1 MADEPI
7 RIHIPVTWDY
17 DRITDACAKLA
28 ELTGHDFKA
37 EMLAAAGSGELPANG
52 WYGIQDDPAGNLEN
66 ARHHGAR
73 AAVCWDAV
81 AEWLQTKGYDARR
94 GRWIEF
100 DKALEQLQAR
110 IAPAPTAAE
119 LESWCGL
126 SLLPA
131 FVDADSKW
139 QFHSGNYLSDTQ
151 RGLPEQPSERRL
163 RLWLDS
169 EEVEAFAAIAPE
181 HRELTIPQLSARWQ
195 VDEPKVWSRLKAC
208 SGVVCWPLMGSD
220 PMPYDFVITLQSV
233 KDNEAD
239 NPDWL
244 KYDAFDPDRQLF
256 PWLDL
261 RERETHDAQRLSE
274 LMRTDPAGI
283 HGRQRAAAALD
294 LPRLSCWLEPDRIA
308 ALYGDPVLFDTLIQV
323 IGVVL
328 PVRRVCRG
336 AAIHVDNWL
345 RWPGRPQT
353 PEGKAGELVRG
364 WLSMATHEH
373 DNQADDSKQP
383 ATVTEFTLKP
393 QRLDEI
399 DAELGEPLEFTG
411 WNSLPPGFNPDRPFD
426 RPDTSPAETT
436 AAEPAIQPEPR
447 TELQKPPP
455 KKTRTVGIKRA
466 TRTACDV
473 LLKRNPAC
481 RPSAQ
486 DVIEYWGK
494 HADSEGFVKDVGMDS
509 DTGMACAYWTDS
521 RGNDHTASL
530 RAIGEHIDNYLPDRG
545 K

>member
-28 ELTGHDFKA
+28 ELTGRDFEA

-110 IAPAPTAAE
+110 IAPAPTTAE
-119 LESWCGL
+119 LESWIGLCGL
-126 SLLPA
+126 KA
-131 FVDADSKW
+131 YVDARQEQLYRFDNFFDW
-139 QFHSGNYLSDTQ
+139 RNTE
-151 RGLPEQPSERRL
+151 LPERRL
-163 RLWLDS
+163 HLWLDS
-169 EEVEAFAAIAPE
+169 EEVAAFEPPC
-181 HRELTIPQLSARWQ
+181 RWLTLPQLCERWQ
-195 VDEPKVWSRLKAC
+195 VDDPKARARLKQWPEVI
-208 SGVVCWPLMGSD
+208 SWPLPFDDNSY
-220 PMPYDFVITLQSV
+220 PFECVIALESV
-233 KDNEAD
+233 HAIEAE
-239 NPDWL
+239 NPAWL
-244 KYDAFDPDRQLF
+244 KYDAFAPDPQLQ
-256 PWLDL
+256 WLDL
-261 RERETHDAQRLSE
+261 RERERHDAQRLSE

-494 HADSEGFVKDVGMDS
+494 HADSEGFVKDVGMDN

>member
-28 ELTGHDFKA
+28 ELTGRDFEA

-110 IAPAPTAAE
+110 IAPAPTTAE
-119 LESWCGL
+119 LESWIGLCGL
-126 SLLPA
+126 KA
-131 FVDADSKW
+131 YVDARSDQRYLFDS
-139 QFHSGNYLSDTQ
+139 FLYL
-151 RGLPEQPSERRL
+151 RIAELPERRL
-163 RLWLDS
+163 HLWLDS
-169 EEVEAFAAIAPE
+169 EEVAAFEPPC
-181 HRELTIPQLSARWQ
+181 RWLTLPQLCERWQ
-195 VDEPKVWSRLKAC
+195 VDEPKVQARLKQAP
-208 SGVVCWPLMGSD
+208 GVISWPLMGD
-220 PMPYDFVITLQSV
+220 ENPELIEFVVALESV
-233 KDNEAD
+233 HAIESEHPA
-239 NPDWL
+239 WL
-244 KYDAFDPDRQLF
+244 KFDAFNPDRQLF

-261 RERETHDAQRLSE
+261 RERERYDAQRLSE

-336 AAIHVDNWL
+336 AAIHVDAWL

-373 DNQADDSKQP
+373 DDQTDDSKQP

-393 QRLDEI
+393 QRLAEI
-399 DAELGEPLEFTG
+399 DEELGEPLEFTG

>member
-28 ELTGHDFKA
+28 ELTGHDFEA

-73 AAVCWDAV
+73 AAVCWDVV
-81 AEWLQTKGYDARR
+81 AEWLQTKGYDVRR
-94 GRWIEF
+94 GHWLEF

-119 LESWCGL
+119 LESWIGLCGL
-126 SLLPA
+126 KA
-131 FVDADSKW
+131 YVDARQEQLYRFDNFFDW
-139 QFHSGNYLSDTQ
+139 RNTE
-151 RGLPEQPSERRL
+151 LPERRL
-163 RLWLDS
+163 HLWLDS
-169 EEVEAFAAIAPE
+169 EEVAAFEPPC
-181 HRELTIPQLSARWQ
+181 RWLTLPQLCERWQ
-195 VDEPKVWSRLKAC
+195 VDDPKARARLKQWPEVI
-208 SGVVCWPLMGSD
+208 SWPLPFDDNSY
-220 PMPYDFVITLQSV
+220 PFECVIALESV
-233 KDNEAD
+233 HAIEAE

-244 KYDAFDPDRQLF
+244 KYDAFDPDRQPLQ
-256 PWLDL
+256 WLDL
-261 RERETHDAQRLSE
+261 RERERHDAQRLSE

-364 WLSMATHEH
+364 WLSMAS
-373 DNQADDSKQP
+373 DDAD
-383 ATVTEFTLKP
+383 A
-393 QRLDEI
+393 
-399 DAELGEPLEFTG
+399 GNPLELPDAVPETITG
-411 WNSLPPGFNPDRPFD
+411 GSAGKKNPLQERLEIIVQKLGNRPDLLALPFKTKSDLCRQLCESLPDLFSKSTFK
-426 RPDTSPAETT
+426 
-436 AAEPAIQPEPR
+436 AAWSDGTKR
-447 TELQKPPP
+447 KPPLFRLAVADKFKPTP
-455 KKTRTVGIKRA
+455 K
-466 TRTACDV
+466 
-473 LLKRNPAC
+473 
-481 RPSAQ
+481 
-486 DVIEYWGK
+486 
-494 HADSEGFVKDVGMDS
+494 
-509 DTGMACAYWTDS
+509 
-521 RGNDHTASL
+521 
-530 RAIGEHIDNYLPDRG
+530 
-545 K
+545 